1 MTTTTKPVL
10 AHRGT
15 LIDISPAIRADMPVW
30 PGDTQYTEE
39 TVWTMADGSPVNVGR
54 LTMSAHT
61 GAHVDAPVHYHPD
74 GAPIG
79 EVPLDVYLGPC
90 QVVHARVHGRAVLP
104 TDLPTL
110 AERPPPRVLI
120 RTYDSAPVDRWDHAF
135 ASVAA
140 ETIDML
146 AARGVRLIGID
157 TPSLDHE
164 RSKTMD
170 AHRRVYAH
178 RMHILEGIVLDA
190 VAEGFYELIAL
201 PLRFAALDAS
211 PVRAV
216 LRGPLSLESHDME
229 YTS

>member
-1 MTTTTKPVL
+1 MTTQLRPQP
-10 AHRGT
+10 GP
-15 LIDISPAIRADMPVW
+15 LIDISPAIRVGMPVW
-30 PGDTQYTEE
+30 PGDTPYQEE

-61 GAHVDAPVHYHPD
+61 GAHVDAPVHYHAD

-79 EVPLDVYLGPC
+79 DVPLDVYVGPC

-104 TDLPTL
+104 EDLPTL
-110 AERPPPRVLI
+110 AARPPSRVLI
-120 RTYDSAPVDRWDHAF
+120 RTYEHAPLERWDHAF
-135 ASVAA
+135 ASIAPQ
-140 ETIDML
+140 TIDML
-146 AARGVRLIGID
+146 AERGVRLIGID

-164 RSKTMD
+164 TSKTMD
-170 AHRRVYAH
+170 AHRSVYAN
-178 RMHILEGIVLDA
+178 RMHILEGIVLDG

-216 LRGPLSLESHDME
+216 LRGPFPSEPHDME
-229 YTS
+229 YTQ

>member
-170 AHRRVYAH
+170 AHRPRLLRLLPAGAFAGWDLH
-178 RMHILEGIVLDA
+178 PLESA
-190 VAEGFYELIAL
+190 TFSRRT
-201 PLRFAALDAS
+201 P
-211 PVRAV
+211 RAV
-216 LRGPLSLESHDME
+216 TYISHLLSQRCAPEEWLNGAA
-229 YTS
+229 